1 MSKYDSIDK
10 ELRPFSADLLQA
22 LNWYQAKALELYTE
36 AFEEILDE
44 LKDYS
49 ISYHYHTGADGW
61 YYDNT
66 YSLTKLTAKEAIE
79 ILMNR
84 QLGSDYNTWSFY
96 VENIMGDPLYYLE
109 FNGYEFYSDYIL
121 GDER

>member
-44 LKDYS
+44 LKEYS
-49 ISYHYHTGADGW
+49 ISYHYHNGADGW

-66 YSLTKLTAKEAIE
+66 YSLTQLTAKEAIE
-79 ILMNR
+79 ILMDR

-109 FNGYEFYSDYIL
+109 FNGYEFYSDYIA